1 MRRLLYRAAI
11 AVAGFAAL
19 AAAHGGRAAD
29 LAVDLSDH
37 LIAIT
42 AGFSGTDL
50 LLFGATEG
58 EGDVVVVV
66 RGPPDRIAVR
76 RKVRIAGIWVNG
88 PSADFENVPSLY
100 IVRANRPLDDIIGLE
115 MRRAMGIGFDA
126 FLVRPV
132 QPLRPGE
139 SVPYREALFR
149 LKRDSGLYSDETGI
163 EFVDGRLFRTNI
175 RFPASVATGD
185 YQVDVYLIRDGRVIN
200 SQTTP
205 LRVTKAGV
213 GAAMYDF
220 AHQYSALY
228 GIIAIIMALFAGW
241 LANAMFRR
249 S

>member
-1 MRRLLYRAAI
+1 M
-11 AVAGFAAL
+11 AAL
-19 AAAHGGRAAD
+19 ATFAATISSRAAD

-66 RGPPDRIAVR
+66 RGPPTTVAVR
-76 RKVRIAGIWVNG
+76 EKVRMAGIWVNG
-88 PSADFENVPSLY
+88 PSTDFADVPSLY
-100 IVRANRPLDDIIGLE
+100 IVRANRPLDEILGVE
-115 MRRAMGIGFDA
+115 MRRALSIGFDA
-126 FLVRPV
+126 FIARPAE
-132 QPLRPGE
+132 PLRPGE
-139 SVPYREALFR
+139 SLPFREALIR
-149 LKRDSGLYSDETGI
+149 LKRENGLYSDETGI
-163 EFVDGRLFRTNI
+163 EFVDDRLFRTNI

-185 YQVDVYLIRDGRVIN
+185 YRVDVYLVRDGRVVN
-200 SQTTP
+200 TRTTP
-205 LRVTKAGV
+205 LQVTKAGV

-228 GIIAIIMALFAGW
+228 GIIAIFMALFAGW